1 MSFQFRLGGCQVEAG
16 VSCFM
21 LGAFACLFM
30 GRQAPAVLSAMAL
43 HEGGHL
49 LAMAAFG
56 AAPRRIALSALGCRM
71 VLPEGAGLKGL
82 EGAAV
87 SLAGPGAN
95 LLSFLFCLPARCQAS
110 PFALASLS
118 LGALHLL
125 PIEPLDGGLALRRL
139 LETRLSLG
147 KAALTCRLVSAGLLL
162 PLWVLGFWI
171 LLRTRYNYTLLALAM
186 YLMLYLVLGKD
197 YGDP

>member
-1 MSFQFRLGGCQVEAG
+1 MSFQFRLGGCQIEAG
-16 VSCFM
+16 ISCFM

-30 GRQAPAVLSAMAL
+30 GRQAPAVLLCMAL

-49 LAMAAFG
+49 LAMTAFG
-56 AAPRRIALSALGCRM
+56 AAPRRIVLSALGCRM
-71 VLPEGAGLKGL
+71 VLPEEAGLSGGKS
-82 EGAAV
+82 AAV

-95 LLSFLFCLPARCQAS
+95 LLSFLFCMAIQRQTS

-139 LETRLSLG
+139 LETCFSPDRG
-147 KAALTCRLVSAGLLL
+147 ERICRLTSAALLL